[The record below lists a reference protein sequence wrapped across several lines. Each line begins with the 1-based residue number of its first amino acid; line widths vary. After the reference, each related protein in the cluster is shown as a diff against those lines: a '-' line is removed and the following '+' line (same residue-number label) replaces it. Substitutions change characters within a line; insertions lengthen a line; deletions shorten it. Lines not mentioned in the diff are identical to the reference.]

1 MLKIALIEDDSHLA
15 QTIIEFLS
23 SKNYVIEHFE
33 NGDLFIERLKI
44 SHFDLII
51 LDLMM
56 HTIDGFDILKYL
68 NEANSKI
75 PIVVASGVNSIS
87 SLENAFALGAIDFI
101 KKPLHLREL
110 LARIKRFDILSHRF
124 YFNSFLYFDNTKQ
137 LLIKDEKEIKLTLKQ
152 REILSLFV
160 KYPNE
165 TITYEFLQ
173 IAVWSG
179 RTDIKLNTI
188 STYIRDINPV
198 IFPSKIKNIPKVG
211 YTLNNI
217 QSKDKANKYN

>member
-1 MLKIALIEDDSHLA
+1 
-15 QTIIEFLS
+15 
-23 SKNYVIEHFE
+23 
-33 NGDLFIERLKI
+33 
-44 SHFDLII
+44 
-51 LDLMM
+51 
-56 HTIDGFDILKYL
+56 LKYL

-124 YFNSFLYFDNTKQ
+124 YFNSLLYFDNTKQ

-211 YTLNNI
+211 YKLNNI
-217 QSKDKANKYN
+217 QSKDKANKYL